1 MELEGKGQGECG
13 WAVLGKEGAAT
24 TTTTTTTARVTNNN
38 KVVRNNLR
46 EVGSTLPED
55 TSREG
60 GGVEVQGW
68 RRGAGRQLGRLG
80 AIQKN
85 KNPL

>member
-1 MELEGKGQGECG
+1 M
-13 WAVLGKEGAAT
+13 
-24 TTTTTTTARVTNNN
+24 
-38 KVVRNNLR
+38 
-46 EVGSTLPED
+46 GSTLPED

-80 AIQKN
+80 AIKKN
-85 KNPL
+85 NDSRLKTEIRQPTGPSLGGGGYA